1 MTHCNECLQV
11 KIFGQRNILWD
22 TLAHYSFYDEMFC
35 MLCLL
40 FNFLCQGGCKD
51 RDHIGGDEE
60 RSGTGVHDVKLKKNQ

>member
-1 MTHCNECLQV
+1 MGYTV
-11 KIFGQRNILWD
+11 
-22 TLAHYSFYDEMFC
+22 THYSFYDEMFS